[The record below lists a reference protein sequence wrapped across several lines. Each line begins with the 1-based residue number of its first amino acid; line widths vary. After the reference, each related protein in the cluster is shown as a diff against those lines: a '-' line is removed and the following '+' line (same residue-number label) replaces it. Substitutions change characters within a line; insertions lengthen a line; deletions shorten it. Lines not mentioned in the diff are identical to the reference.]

1 MKTINY
7 KDFSEQLST
16 LIEDLHHQDE
26 PLYLELP
33 DSLRVVILS
42 EQNYENL
49 TKTSYLPKNSVNID
63 NLQKPH
69 PDLAGQVLIRGE
81 IFDSIPEQDWDKL
94 IGI

>member
-7 KDFSEQLST
+7 KDFSEQLFT

-33 DSLRVVILS
+33 GSLRVVILS

-49 TKTSYLPKNSVNID
+49 TKTSYPLKSSVKID
-63 NLQKPH
+63 NIQKPH
-69 PDLAGQVLIRGE
+69 PDLAGQVLIHGE
-81 IFDSIPEQDWDKL
+81 IFDSIPEQEWDILK
-94 IGI
+94 